1 MDAGAGGDET
11 VKKGGEVMFIISR
24 IWNRI
29 AYLLI
34 RMGQKMIWDYT
45 GGNAMLIN
53 NDNVASKCSQS
64 ILCGF

>member
-1 MDAGAGGDET
+1 
-11 VKKGGEVMFIISR
+11 MFIISR